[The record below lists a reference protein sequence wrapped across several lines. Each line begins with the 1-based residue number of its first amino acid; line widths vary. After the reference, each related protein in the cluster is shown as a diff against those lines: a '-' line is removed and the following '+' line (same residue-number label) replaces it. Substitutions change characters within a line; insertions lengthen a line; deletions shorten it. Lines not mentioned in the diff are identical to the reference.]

1 MARPSHRMRTIVRE
15 VGRTIVPIPPMSEIE
30 EGPPSARVIP
40 LAAFVFSLG
49 ITISYFL
56 GVPTATDLTA
66 PFFGL
71 GALMLMPHGKRH
83 IFSAGYV
90 MLAFGCLV
98 RSLSILWLDHL
109 TEGQTMAG
117 VVTWGYLAFL
127 FMLTARM
134 TLARGVR

>member
-1 MARPSHRMRTIVRE
+1 
-15 VGRTIVPIPPMSEIE
+15 MSEIE
-30 EGPPSARVIP
+30 DGPPSARVIP
-40 LAAFVFSLG
+40 YGAFLFALG

-56 GVPTATDLTA
+56 GVPTATELTA
-66 PFFGL
+66 PFFAV
-71 GALMLMPHGKRH
+71 GALMLLPHGKRH
-83 IFSAGYV
+83 IFAAGYV
-90 MLAFGCLV
+90 MLAFGCLL
-98 RSLSILWLDHL
+98 RSLTILWVDHL